1 MSLITELFGRSP
13 FGPLVEHAKHVHECV
28 KLIRPLMEAMA
39 GEDYEEVHRL
49 QDEVSKLEYEA
60 DRVKHELRESLPRR
74 FFLPVEREDLEAF
87 LHSMDKVADKVE
99 DFAVILLIRKTK
111 VHPELTDEF
120 YGFVDQV
127 AQVSQTL
134 LEASEELVNLAEAS
148 FGGAE
153 AETVLSRISGLGE
166 QEWKADRMQRKLCQH
181 IYSLEDQLDPITIM
195 FYDKMLRALGSVA
208 NAAENAGEK
217 LRMMIVKG

>member
-1 MSLITELFGRSP
+1 MG
-13 FGPLVEHAKHVHECV
+13 
-28 KLIRPLMEAMA
+28 
-39 GEDYEEVHRL
+39 
-49 QDEVSKLEYEA
+49 
-60 DRVKHELRESLPRR
+60 
-74 FFLPVEREDLEAF
+74 
-87 LHSMDKVADKVE
+87 
-99 DFAVILLIRKTK
+99 
-111 VHPELTDEF
+111 
-120 YGFVDQV
+120 QV
-127 AQVSQTL
+127 TQVSQTL
-134 LEASEELVNLAEAS
+134 LEGSEELVNLAEAS

>member
-1 MSLITELFGRSP
+1 MSLIKELFGRSP

-28 KLIRPLMEAMA
+28 KLIRPLMEALA

-60 DRVKHELRESLPRR
+60 DRIKHDLRESLPRR

-87 LHSMDKVADKVE
+87 LHSMDKVADKVQ

-127 AQVSQTL
+127 TQVSQTL
-134 LEASEELVNLAEAS
+134 LEASEELVILAEAS

-181 IYSLEDQLDPITIM
+181 IYGLEDQLDPITIM

>member
-1 MSLITELFGRSP
+1 MSLIKELFGRSP
-13 FGPLVEHAKHVHECV
+13 FGPLVEHAKYVHECA

-49 QDEVSKLEYEA
+49 QDEVSKLEYQA

>member
-1 MSLITELFGRSP
+1 MSLIKELFGRSP

-28 KLIRPLMEAMA
+28 KLIRPLMEALA

-49 QDEVSKLEYEA
+49 QDEVSKLEYQA

-87 LHSMDKVADKVE
+87 LHSQDKVADRAE

-111 VHPELTDEF
+111 VHPELTEEF

-153 AETVLSRISGLGE
+153 AETVLSHISGLGE